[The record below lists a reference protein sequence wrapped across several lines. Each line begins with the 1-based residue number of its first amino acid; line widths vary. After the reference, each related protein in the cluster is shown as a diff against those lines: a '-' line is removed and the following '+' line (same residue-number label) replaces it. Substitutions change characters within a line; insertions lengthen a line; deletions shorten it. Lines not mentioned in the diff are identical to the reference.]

1 MAVSCPWCRPTGTDD
16 PDPDQLCLT
25 HLAEYEGTSVAQL
38 VRGEAIQ
45 YAEWRDA
52 TGG

>member
-1 MAVSCPWCRPTGTDD
+1 MAVSCPWCRLNHIDDD

-25 HLAEYEGTSVAQL
+25 HLAEYEGTSVRQL

-45 YAEWRDA
+45 YAEWHDA
-52 TGG
+52 TH